1 MRKIKS
7 VLIIVISGML
17 LLTSCTPGKIEE
29 RKEGTENS
37 KEFYLVNTSR
47 TEKYQFTVEETQII
61 HHHDTISINKDNE
74 EYDETDSYTSLYT
87 LNPGEYHHL
96 GKSIYEYNRN
106 EYGHYKCMVSY
117 NYEIVG
123 YLEIK
128 KVEQ

>member
-1 MRKIKS
+1 MGKIKS
-7 VLIIVISGML
+7 VLIIVISVML

-29 RKEGTENS
+29 RKEGTDNS
-37 KEFYLVNTSR
+37 KELYLVNTSR
-47 TEKYQFTVEETQII
+47 TEKYQFTVEKTQII
-61 HHHDTISINKDNE
+61 HHHDTKSINKDNE

-87 LNPGEYHHL
+87 LNPGEYKHL
-96 GKSIYEYNRN
+96 GKSIGEYNHN
-106 EYGHYKCMVSY
+106 EYGHFGCIISK